1 MASTIGG
8 SGSSGARRS
17 RERGLAFGSVEQAQH
32 PRAAKM
38 ARVSA
43 GASRSGAV
51 YIFILQATNPRLTK
65 LYVCSTVSSSGKDG
79 VLPIFRFM
87 LTNHM
92 MKSSRG
98 YVRQELLTEAQRL
111 EAVHKAVEK
120 IIDYH
125 QQQIPETEKSIEQ
138 YICQNEMQIKECL
151 KRHVQLFWK
160 ESSR

>member
-17 RERGLAFGSVEQAQH
+17 RERGLAFGSVEQAEH
-32 PRAAKM
+32 PRAVKR

-43 GASRSGAV
+43 GASRSG
-51 YIFILQATNPRLTK
+51 
-65 LYVCSTVSSSGKDG
+65 VSSSGKDG
-79 VLPIFRFM
+79 VLTIFRFM